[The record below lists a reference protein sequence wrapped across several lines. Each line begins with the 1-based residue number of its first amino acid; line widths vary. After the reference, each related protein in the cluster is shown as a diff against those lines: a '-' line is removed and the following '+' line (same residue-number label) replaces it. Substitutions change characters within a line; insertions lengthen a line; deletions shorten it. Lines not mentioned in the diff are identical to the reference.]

1 MEVLNDMHRW
11 VQQELYDELRAMPL
25 WTLSAF
31 GSISSGE
38 VLKNS
43 DPRIQLIRH
52 LVEKHMERSE
62 CPYDID
68 HRNSYKVSQ
77 YIQAVK
83 AAVIQCRLALAP
95 APATVPV

>member
-1 MEVLNDMHRW
+1 MHRW
-11 VQQELYDELRAMPL
+11 VQRELYDELKAMPL

-52 LVEKHMERSE
+52 LVEKHMERWE

-68 HRNSYKVSQ
+68 HRNSYKVSH
-77 YIQAVK
+77 YIQTVK
-83 AAVIQCRLALAP
+83 AAVIQCRLTLAP
-95 APATVPV
+95 TSATIVI